1 MTGKYVYGFSDDCFM
16 SEEYDTPW
24 EALAA
29 AQKEEKESLSPEA
42 HTEVYIGVVG
52 EQWKPEID
60 GEGIVDMLQDNA
72 YDVGGEFAESYLQGV
87 TKEEIDEL
95 TDVLTKAFDAWAA
108 KHGYEP
114 DFYPV
119 ENVKEYEL

>member
-1 MTGKYVYGFSDDCFM
+1 MTGKYVYSFTDDWFNSD
-16 SEEYDTPW
+16 EYDTPE
-24 EALAA
+24 EAIEAA
-29 AQKEEKESLSPEA
+29 RMEEKESLSPEA

-87 TKEEIDEL
+87 TKEETDEL
-95 TDVLTKAFDAWAA
+95 TEVLTKAFDAWAA
-108 KHGYEP
+108 RHGYEP
-114 DFYPV
+114 NFYPV
-119 ENVKEYEL
+119 ENVKEYKL